1 MTFPIFNILKLKATV
16 GERAGL
22 FDGTKHCESPWKSE
36 YGVTWYE
43 IEVEFIYTSNG
54 VNRILSLD
62 DSLPRGFLIQGVDS
76 LLRVHHNGGFV
87 SITDVLFDGE
97 RYTINVRSNAFSYRV
112 RVDDVLEIDDPPKS
126 ALVTTG
132 AAGFVVGGIFFSGSY
147 FHEGGLSIINT
158 SFHETNAVGDKTNEL
173 FIPDWENGDI
183 NTIPNI
189 GADAPA
195 SSDAIWSP
203 AGSGTYVNI

>member
-1 MTFPIFNILKLKATV
+1 MGVFPTLILKPTA

-36 YGVTWYE
+36 YGVPWYE
-43 IEVEFIYTSNG
+43 IEVEFIYTANG

-62 DSLPRGFLIQGVDS
+62 DSALRGLLIQGVGS
-76 LLRVHHNGGFV
+76 LLRVHHNTSFV
-87 SITDVLFDGE
+87 SISDALFDGE
-97 RYTINVRSNAFSYRV
+97 RYTINVRSNNFTYRV
-112 RVDDVLEIDDPPKS
+112 RVNDVLEIDLGTKG
-126 ALVTTG
+126 ALITTG

-158 SFHETNAVGDKTNEL
+158 SFHETNSAGDITNEL